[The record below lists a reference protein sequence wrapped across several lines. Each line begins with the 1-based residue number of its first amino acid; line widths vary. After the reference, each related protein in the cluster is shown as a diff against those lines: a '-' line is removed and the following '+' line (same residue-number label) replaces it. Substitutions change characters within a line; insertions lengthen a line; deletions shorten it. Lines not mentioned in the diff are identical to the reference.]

1 MSTKANQTPDTGT
14 APNNADRLMNT
25 KANQSPDAGA
35 DQSNT
40 AYDALK
46 TAYETERALRAE
58 LEGKKVALEDELAQV
73 KAENAELT
81 EAVQAGNQLTQ
92 ELEAI
97 ADDLRAKGG
106 KKVKLVPL
114 TNAANNV
121 VSVYDETLDPKGKG
135 NLYVEETSFE
145 LDHGWSVDAI
155 QARVLASAGRA
166 VTLAR
171 LGGEDF
177 ANIPRFDTSRRIRV
191 SVEVLE

>member
-1 MSTKANQTPDTGT
+1 MNTKANQTPDTGT
-14 APNNADRLMNT
+14 APNNAAAT
-25 KANQSPDAGA
+25 PSAAPTAPTA
-35 DQSNT
+35 ET

-191 SVEVLE
+191 SVEILE